1 MVHTSTP
8 TIGRFCTRTMMEI
21 VLRNSIAELNVIDI
35 RPEGPVSYGGGN
47 SQSTVEVMKIASNY
61 WRCRASGS
69 ELARAMRAETMDVVL
84 IDNDS
89 RAVKNA
95 QSLDALVIHGDI
107 TSRHSLQEGRH
118 Q

>member
-1 MVHTSTP
+1 MRVI
-8 TIGRFCTRTMMEI
+8 IGGAGR
-21 VLRNSIAELNVIDI
+21 V
-35 RPEGPVSYGGGN
+35 
-47 SQSTVEVMKIASNY
+47 
-61 WRCRASGS
+61 GS

-107 TSRHSLQEGRH
+107 TSREALQEAVIGDATVFVAVTDSDDSSITSSTSSSVMVPAAL
-118 Q
+118 